1 MESLGKKRMTACVS
15 VGLPLLSDEIFFPAL
30 IHSFLKGRVIFQ
42 SGVCAFG
49 KFRSLCF
56 IGMVGA
62 LVPVH
67 VSQHH
72 HQKENQDKNYSCN
85 DTSYDCK
92 ISSCWRVSNICR
104 RVRCWTVMGRHPV
117 CIEKWPPLFL
127 NWQLRFPL
135 HNPKVVAGEQ
145 LEGLERK
152 QLLFRCFLSSS
163 WPFRAWRCYL

>member
-49 KFRSLCF
+49 KFCSLCF

-85 DTSYDCK
+85 DTSNDCK

-117 CIEKWPPLFL
+117 CIEKWPPLVPEL
-127 NWQLRFPL
+127 TASLSSPQSKGGCRRTAGR
-135 HNPKVVAGEQ
+135 AGEKAALVQ
-145 LEGLERK
+145 M
-152 QLLFRCFLSSS
+152 LLV
-163 WPFRAWRCYL
+163 